1 MKRTMNGMRLSKYLF
16 AFMILLIGSV
26 GTASASNIRGV
37 ENADLFGYMN
47 ISQSWLCV
55 DDDQA
60 GCVGT
65 TAGTAYAND
74 FVCNSAGCIGKE
86 ELGTGSVEA
95 DELASGAVTAA
106 GTELDSTVAGD
117 GIGLSGGAITV
128 QVNTTSGLELFNDR
142 IALIGSCDDEEVLSW
157 DNDNGIWECVAMGA
171 YDDTDLWTNASVQE
185 AAITANAGDITD
197 LWTNA
202 SVQEGKFG
210 TIDTSITNLWANA
223 SDQEGDI
230 TTLEG
235 EVTNL
240 WTNASVQETAITTN
254 AGEITDLW
262 TNASSQEGRI
272 TTLEGVGDIYVDV
285 DGDTMTGELIIDDQL
300 NVTGDFWL
308 GGDMYGS
315 GADVAEK
322 FASSERLE
330 AGDVVSI
337 KNMVISKSAIAFDY
351 AVIGVVS
358 TDPVLTMGAERK
370 GTAIAMTGTTP
381 VKVTDEGG
389 KIQSG
394 DLLTSSSK
402 EGYAMKCES
411 REKCIGAIIGKA
423 TQDFSGARGTI
434 RMLVM
439 MG

>member
-1 MKRTMNGMRLSKYLF
+1 METKNRGIRLSKYLF
-16 AFMILLIGSV
+16 AFMILLM

-37 ENADLFGYMN
+37 ENVDIFGHMN
-47 ISQSWLCV
+47 VSQSWLCV

-60 GCVGT
+60 GCSGT

-86 ELGTGSVEA
+86 ELGTSSVEA
-95 DELASGAVTAA
+95 DEIASGAVTAA

-142 IALIGSCDDEEVLSW
+142 ISLIGSCDDEEVLSW
-157 DNDNGIWECVAMGA
+157 DNDAGTWGCVAMGA
-171 YDDTDLWTNASVQE
+171 YDDTD
-185 AAITANAGDITD
+185 
-197 LWTNA
+197 
-202 SVQEGKFG
+202 
-210 TIDTSITNLWANA
+210 LWANA

-235 EVTNL
+235 EVTDLWTNASVQESFITAGIAQFDNL
-240 WTNASVQETAITTN
+240 WTNASVQETNINGKVAKAGDTMTGNLDISDYNVTTGDN
-254 AGEITDLW
+254 GWFIGNGTFLTDLD
-262 TNASSQEGRI
+262 AAIS
-272 TTLEGVGDIYVDV
+272 DIWINE

-300 NVTGDFWL
+300 NVTGDFYL

-315 GADVAEK
+315 GADIAEK
-322 FASSERLE
+322 FDASEKME
-330 AGDVVSI
+330 AGDVVI
-337 KNMVISKSAIAFDY
+337 INNMVISKSNKPYDMRA
-351 AVIGVVS
+351 IGVVS
-358 TDPVLTMGAERK
+358 TDPMQIMAIERN
-370 GTAIAMTGTTP
+370 GYPIAMAGTTP

-394 DLLTSSSK
+394 DLLTTASK
-402 EGYAMKCES
+402 DGYAMRCES
-411 REKCIGAIIGKA
+411 REKCSGAIIGKSL
-423 TQDFSGARGTI
+423 QDFKGGRGTI

-439 MG
+439 MA